1 MSQRIAPQDIR
12 RHVLRDGDVS
22 VAILNLGCITQDWRV
37 PHRGARRSIV
47 LGYADPVAY
56 LDNPA
61 NLGTIVGRVANRI
74 GNATFALNGTRYEL
88 DANIAPHMLHGG
100 TGGIGKRLWQM
111 EPDGT
116 DAVQLRLTSPDGDQG
131 FPGQASIMVTIT
143 LAGNTLT
150 YDMGAEV
157 DRPTPINLAQ
167 HNYYNLM
174 GHGSARDHVL
184 HLPATHI
191 TETDADSIPSGTL
204 LPISGTRHD
213 FTRPRSFAAAD
224 PDALGYDDNFALDA
238 QTATLTAPDGLRLRL
253 ETDQPGMQ
261 LYSSRYLEPLHPPL
275 PGQSHTAY
283 DAICLEAQ
291 HFPDAVNHPQ
301 FAPII
306 ATPDAPYRQRLTLTV
321 EAMT

>member
-1 MSQRIAPQDIR
+1 MSRRIAPQDIR

-22 VAILNLGCITQDWRV
+22 VAILSLGCITQDWRV
-37 PHRGARRSIV
+37 PHQGARRSIV

-74 GNATFALNGTRYEL
+74 GHATFALNGSRHRL

-111 EPDGT
+111 EPDAT
-116 DAVQLRLTSPDGDQG
+116 NAVQLRLSSPDGDQG
-131 FPGQASIMVTIT
+131 FPGRADFRVTIT

-184 HLPATHI
+184 RLPAAQI
-191 TETDADSIPSGTL
+191 TETDGDSIPTGAL

-213 FTRPRSFAAAD
+213 FTTARSFAEAD
-224 PDALGYDDNFALDA
+224 PQALGYDDNFALDGNV
-238 QTATLTAPDGLRLRL
+238 ATLTAPDGLRLTL

-261 LYSSRYLEPLHPPL
+261 LYSSRYLEPVHPPV

-291 HFPDAVNHPQ
+291 HFPDAVNHPH

-306 ATPDAPYRQRLTLTV
+306 ATPDRPYHQRLTLRV
-321 EAMT
+321 EATT